1 MSGRAF
7 RPVRILRED
16 VAREGGAPEA
26 WSPGAVQELVRY
38 ARLCCG
44 VEWRRP
50 MAEICI
56 TEDQNGRWTVYTAG
70 LVVTDLTR
78 EAAEAFAASYR
89 RVTAG

>member
-1 MSGRAF
+1 MWR
-7 RPVRILRED
+7 
-16 VAREGGAPEA
+16 
-26 WSPGAVQELVRY
+26 
-38 ARLCCG
+38 G